1 MRKINRCFF
10 VAPVLACTV
19 SMSLPAQAAT
29 PAIYNLGTLGGSAS
43 YGRALNASG
52 EVTGFSY
59 IAGDTSF
66 HAFLYT
72 GPGGTMV
79 DLGTFPGGVTSHGYG
94 INAVG
99 QVVGDSGGSP
109 VGGDFI
115 YSGVPG
121 SGGMMYNLG
130 TLGGNTGLAL
140 AVNASGQVTGW
151 SGTQIG
157 GPFHAFLYS
166 GVPGAGGA
174 MVDLGTLGGSSEG
187 NAINDNGQVA
197 GDSVTAGGVAQHAF
211 LYSGIPGNGGAMA
224 DLGSLGGNSFAFGI
238 NSAGQVVG
246 KSLTSGGTHA
256 FLYTGTP
263 GAGGAMADLGP
274 GVAEAINDQGDV
286 VGWNGSRA
294 FIYVGTPGHDGHMI
308 DLNDWFKANNPT
320 EAAKWTLAAAWGVTD
335 TGLIAGSGTYN
346 DGPGGLSDG
355 DRAFLLDASAL
366 VVPEPGGIV
375 LMGIGALGMLW
386 WWRMCNRF
394 AVEEK

>member
-1 MRKINRCFF
+1 MRKTNRRFF
-10 VAPVLACTV
+10 VALLLAGVV
-19 SMSLPAQAAT
+19 SMRHSARAGA

-43 YGRALNASG
+43 YGQALNASG
-52 EVTGFSY
+52 EVAGYSY
-59 IAGDTSF
+59 VVGDTAY

-79 DLGTFPGGVTSHGYG
+79 DLGTFPGGVSSHGYG
-94 INAVG
+94 INALG
-99 QVVGDSGGSP
+99 QVVGDAGGSP
-109 VGGDFI
+109 FGGDFI

-130 TLGGNTGLAL
+130 TLGGNTGLAF

-187 NAINDNGQVA
+187 TAINDNGQVA
-197 GDSVTAGGVAQHAF
+197 GDSVTSGGALHAF
-211 LYSGIPGNGGAMA
+211 LFSGIPGNGGAMA
-224 DLGSLGGNSFAFGI
+224 DLGSLGGDCFTFGI

-246 KSLTSGGTHA
+246 KSLTTTTSGATHA

-263 GAGGAMADLGP
+263 GAGGAMTDLGP
-274 GVAEAINDQGDV
+274 GVAAAINDQGDV
-286 VGWNGSRA
+286 VGWNGSHA
-294 FIYVGTPGHDGHMI
+294 FIWVGTHMI
-308 DLNDWFKANNPT
+308 DLNDWLKANDPT
-320 EAAKWTLAAAWGVTD
+320 DAAKWTLRAALGVTD

-346 DGPGGLSDG
+346 DGPGGMSDG
-355 DRAFLLDASAL
+355 DRAFLLDASSL
-366 VVPEPGGIV
+366 VVPEPASLVLLGLGGIG
-375 LMGIGALGMLW
+375 LLLW
-386 WWRMCNRF
+386 RRMSLHERR
-394 AVEEK
+394 